1 LISASE
7 TGSTK
12 GPERRTIDILYVPSG
27 GRIKALLKEA
37 MRKKTYV
44 MLVALG
50 CALLGSAQSAW
61 AVVNGQPDPTL
72 ARHTVMV
79 LDDHGAMCSG
89 AVISRTAILTAA
101 HCVTG
106 AGAGAWRV
114 HWRAPDS
121 TPILVEPKSI
131 SVHPSFVRNAI
142 GTRNRSVD
150 LAIVTLAEPLPDLF
164 EPIALSDVEAVTPG
178 DTISV
183 GGYGYAEEKNR
194 KTLGT
199 MRRADLSVV
208 EPNGH
213 SSILVW
219 LSDPANSGAG
229 GCQGDSG
236 GPLIFQGA
244 LIAITFETTGLGKK
258 NCGVLTQGILIAPQ
272 REWIL
277 RNVGR

>member
-1 LISASE
+1 MR
-7 TGSTK
+7 K
-12 GPERRTIDILYVPSG
+12 NPYVMVVSVG
-27 GRIKALLKEA
+27 FALLA
-37 MRKKTYV
+37 SVR
-44 MLVALG
+44 VAL
-50 CALLGSAQSAW
+50 
-61 AVVNGQPDPTL
+61 AVVNGQPDPLL
-72 ARHTVMV
+72 ARYTVMV

-89 AVISRTAILTAA
+89 AVISQTAILTAA

-106 AGAGAWRV
+106 AGAWRV
-114 HWRAPDS
+114 HWRAPDT

-131 SVHPSFVRNAI
+131 SVHPGFVRNTK
-142 GTRNRSVD
+142 GTQKRSVD

-164 EPIALSDVEAVTPG
+164 EPLALSDVEAVTPG

-219 LSDPANSGAG
+219 LADPANSGAG

-244 LIAITFETTGLGKK
+244 LIAITFETTGLGKN
-258 NCGVLTQGILIAPQ
+258 NCGVLTQGTLIAPQ

-277 RNVGR
+277 RTMGR